1 MVGMIYKQG
10 EDMMDE
16 TILSLEKQ
24 VMERWRKGDPW
35 GFIEIYAPEVTY
47 FDSGTPQ
54 RINGREALR
63 AEHAQREG

>member
-1 MVGMIYKQG
+1 MVGMFYKQG

-24 VMERWRKGDPW
+24 VMERWRKGDPL

-54 RINGREALR
+54 R
-63 AEHAQREG
+63 